1 MNKAITANNKYNF
14 NEAAVLRSG
23 IILPKE
29 HPTDP
34 SAYYVYFGEKTAS
47 DTSRMDSGVWCANNI
62 SSFTRYRDA
71 TNSPVSYGSYTPIQ
85 PYTPVNVLMSNGGIG
100 NPTIIGLGQT
110 NTSVPDHEN
119 VHGLHVLG
127 LTPNGSTI
135 QMDDKTG
142 SINIMYNQG
151 KTAIHLSDDA
161 VSMELLDGAG
171 GSANAANTS
180 ISLRKGG
187 IIFKLP
193 EAQMQFDESGFAIS
207 FDDGGTSVKITKK
220 GVVME
225 GMEIFKVASDEQ
237 ASIKASKLTL
247 QGTKDA
253 SLTASELKVGGKQ
266 LTNITGTQINIE
278 SVFATT
284 IKGIAINL
292 FAWNK
297 IQQFATLHDITAL
310 GSIVRTAP
318 IITEAAVM
326 HATKCGTFS
335 VGAGL
340 VALDSLVITNT
351 GLGLAL
357 SAATYA
363 SNKAAMVAMHAALTA
378 YGTALLVKALPMTI
392 TNKVMAD
399 TLAGSSEPAMEP
411 VGNASGARDKN
422 DKKSY
427 GAVSGTK
434 FSTNR
439 DLMHKYSVVPP
450 LVGQTSIG
458 KSASFSYDATRGTS
472 PLGLPNYASKI
483 YGDIDNIANI
493 ADSSRTTTK
502 SSSNEVFNASQKQ
515 SINSRG
521 SRTNRNTKNSKSP
534 KTHSRL
540 LY

>member
-1 MNKAITANNKYNF
+1 MNETIRAQNKYNF

-23 IILPKE
+23 VVLPKE

-47 DTSRMDSGVWCANNI
+47 DANRADSGVWCSNNI

-71 TNSPVSYGSYTPIQ
+71 TNNPISYGSYTPIQ

-119 VHGLHVLG
+119 IHGLHVLG

-142 SINIMYNQG
+142 SINIMYDKG
-151 KTAIHLSDDA
+151 KTAVHLSNEA
-161 VSMELLDGAG
+161 VSMEIMDGAG
-171 GSANAANTS
+171 GSANTANTS

-187 IIFKLP
+187 ISFKLP

-284 IKGIAINL
+284 IKGVAINL

-318 IITEAAVM
+318 IITEAAIM

-335 VGAGL
+335 VGAAL

-363 SNKAAMVAMHAALTA
+363 SNKAAMVAMHASLTA

-399 TLAGSSEPAMEP
+399 TLAGTSEPAMEP

-434 FSTNR
+434 FAENR
-439 DLMHKYSVVPP
+439 SVMQKYSIVPP
-450 LVGQTSIG
+450 LVAQTAVGQSSSYAY
-458 KSASFSYDATRGTS
+458 SATGGTS
-472 PLGLPNYASKI
+472 PLGTPTYASTT
-483 YGDIDNIANI
+483 YGYSDNVLGVASRASASKPNSDEMVSNI
-493 ADSSRTTTK
+493 QQQSGRSKTT
-502 SSSNEVFNASQKQ
+502 
-515 SINSRG
+515 R
-521 SRTNRNTKNSKSP
+521 NSKSSNRP